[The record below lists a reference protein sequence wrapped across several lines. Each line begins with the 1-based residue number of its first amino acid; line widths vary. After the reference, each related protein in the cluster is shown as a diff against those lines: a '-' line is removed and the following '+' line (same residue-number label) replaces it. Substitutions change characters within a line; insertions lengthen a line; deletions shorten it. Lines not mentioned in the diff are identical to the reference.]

1 MNVERIIRRLTGAAK
16 NAVVWGTAWFTFA
29 MAVFGVSHIA
39 GIGPAHVSLLDAIG
53 MSIRIGIM
61 GGITGAAFSGFI
73 SLFYRGRRLPEINW
87 VRFGVGGGIV
97 GGLFVTTFLVGA
109 NLLTGGGI
117 PALGNIFDDIVLAT
131 GFGGATAAATM
142 WLAQRAG
149 RVPGGID
156 DEIDRPELERLK
168 GADPLASAE
177 AKDVRQ
183 RERSVPPGKD

>member
-16 NAVVWGTAWFTFA
+16 NAVVWGTAWFSFA
-29 MAVFGVSHIA
+29 MAVFGVSHIT

-73 SLFYRGRRLPEINW
+73 SLFYRGRRLSEINW

-97 GGLFVTTFLVGA
+97 GGLFVTTFLTTA
-109 NLLTGGGI
+109 NLVSGDGL
-117 PALGNIFDDIVLAT
+117 PALANILDDIILST

-149 RVPGGID
+149 RGSGGSD
-156 DEIDRPELERLK
+156 DELGHPEHEHLK
-168 GADPLASAE
+168 GVDPLANVG
-177 AKDVRQ
+177 AKEVGE
-183 RERSVPPGKD
+183 REPSVPRDKA